1 MLFPSIVRLKNN
13 FSISALVNVL
23 DLLFFNKLNNSKKKF
38 DVGSWLIPVI
48 AVFIAL
54 FIGGILI
61 KLQGL
66 DPVVAYRSLF
76 KTAFGSVEG
85 IGATLGKSTPL
96 VLAGLAVAVGL
107 RAGLFNIGAQGQ
119 LLSGSLAAAWAGVTF
134 DGLPGFIHIPVAL
147 IIGAFFGSLVAAISG
162 LLKAYR
168 GVHEV
173 ITTIML
179 NSIVMAIADYLAS
192 GRLRE
197 PDQFLTRTSE
207 IAENA
212 KLPIFGSLPSGFFIA
227 VILGVFIWWVLGRTT
242 SGFRIETV
250 GRNRHAAW
258 YSGISVKRTVV
269 SAMVISGA
277 IAGLGGAI
285 ETLGVTYRYAPAF
298 NLGLGFDGI
307 TIALLGRV
315 HPIGIIPGAILIGG
329 MRAGA
334 ANMQFD
340 AGVAP
345 ELVDLLMALILLF
358 VTAPLIT
365 RFFKNSRNKSV
376 TSGWGN

>member
-1 MLFPSIVRLKNN
+1 MSDTKSIKT
-13 FSISALVNVL
+13 
-23 DLLFFNKLNNSKKKF
+23 DLESSDKKF

-66 DPVVAYRSLF
+66 DPVVAYKSLF
-76 KTAFGSVEG
+76 KTAFGSIEG

-96 VLAGLAVAVGL
+96 VLSGLAVAVGL

-119 LLSGSLAAAWAGVTF
+119 LLSGSLAAAWAGITF
-134 DGLPGFIHIPVAL
+134 DGLPGYIHIPVAL
-147 IIGAFFGSLVAAISG
+147 IIGAFFGSVVAGISG

-192 GRLRE
+192 GKLRE
-197 PDQFLTRTSE
+197 PGQFLTRTSE
-207 IAENA
+207 IAESA
-212 KLPIFGSLPSGFFIA
+212 RLPIFGNLPSGFFIA
-227 VILGVFIWWVLGRTT
+227 VLLGVFIWWVLGRTT

-269 SAMVISGA
+269 SAMAVSGA

-285 ETLGVTYRYAPAF
+285 ETLGITYRYSPAF

-345 ELVDLLMALILLF
+345 EIVDLLMALILLF

>member
-1 MLFPSIVRLKNN
+1 MSETKSIKTDLKKT
-13 FSISALVNVL
+13 
-23 DLLFFNKLNNSKKKF
+23 DKKF
-38 DVGSWLIPVI
+38 DVGSWLIPII

-66 DPVVAYRSLF
+66 DPIVAYKSLF
-76 KTAFGSVEG
+76 KAAFGSVDG
-85 IGATLGKSTPL
+85 ISDTLGKSTPL
-96 VLAGLAVAVGL
+96 VLSGLAVAVGL

-119 LLSGSLAAAWAGVTF
+119 LLSGALAAAWAGVTF
-134 DGLPGFIHIPVAL
+134 DGLPGYIHIPVAL
-147 IIGAFFGSLVAAISG
+147 IIGALFGSLVAAISG

-192 GRLRE
+192 GKLRE

-207 IAENA
+207 IAESA
-212 KLPIFGSLPSGFFIA
+212 KLPFFGNLPSGFFIA

-269 SAMVISGA
+269 SAMMVSGA

-285 ETLGVTYRYAPAF
+285 ETLGITYRYAPAF

-334 ANMQFD
+334 ATMQFD

-345 ELVDLLMALILLF
+345 EIVDLLMALILLF

-365 RFFKNSRNKSV
+365 RFFKNSSNKSM

>member
-1 MLFPSIVRLKNN
+1 MSDTK
-13 FSISALVNVL
+13 STKSDL
-23 DLLFFNKLNNSKKKF
+23 DNSKKKF
-38 DVGSWLIPVI
+38 DVGSWLIPII
-48 AVFIAL
+48 AVFVAL
-54 FIGGILI
+54 FVGGILI

-66 DPVVAYRSLF
+66 DPIVAYRSLF
-76 KTAFGSVEG
+76 KSAFGSLEG
-85 IGATLGKSTPL
+85 IGVTLAKATPL

-119 LLSGSLAAAWAGVTF
+119 LLSGALAAAWAGLAF

-147 IIGAFFGSLVAAISG
+147 IVGAFFGSLVAAISG

-197 PDQFLTRTSE
+197 PGQFLTRTSE
-207 IAENA
+207 ISEEAR
-212 KLPIFGSLPSGFFIA
+212 LPFFGSFPSGFFFA

-258 YSGISVKRTVV
+258 YSGIPVKRTVV

-285 ETLGVTYRYAPAF
+285 ETLGITYRYEPAF

-334 ANMQFD
+334 STMQFD

-345 ELVDLLMALILLF
+345 EIVDLLMALILLF

-365 RFFKNSRNKSV
+365 RFFKNSSNKSV

>member
-1 MLFPSIVRLKNN
+1 MSETK
-13 FSISALVNVL
+13 SKKT
-23 DLLFFNKLNNSKKKF
+23 DLESTDKKF

-66 DPVVAYRSLF
+66 DPVVAYKSLF
-76 KTAFGSVEG
+76 KTAFGSIEG

-96 VLAGLAVAVGL
+96 VLSGLAVAVGL

-134 DGLPGFIHIPVAL
+134 DGLPGYIHIPVAL

-192 GRLRE
+192 GKLRE
-197 PDQFLTRTSE
+197 PGQFLTRTSE
-207 IAENA
+207 IADSA
-212 KLPIFGSLPSGFFIA
+212 RLPIIGSLPSGFFIA

-269 SAMVISGA
+269 SAMVVSGA

-285 ETLGVTYRYAPAF
+285 ETLGITYRYAPAF

-345 ELVDLLMALILLF
+345 EIVDLLMALILLF

-365 RFFKNSRNKSV
+365 RFFKNSSNKSM

>member
-1 MLFPSIVRLKNN
+1 MSDTKSIKT
-13 FSISALVNVL
+13 
-23 DLLFFNKLNNSKKKF
+23 DLESTDKKF

-66 DPVVAYRSLF
+66 DPVVAYKSLF
-76 KTAFGSVEG
+76 KTAFGSIEG

-96 VLAGLAVAVGL
+96 VLSGLAVAVGL

-134 DGLPGFIHIPVAL
+134 DGLPGYIHIPIAL
-147 IIGAFFGSLVAAISG
+147 IIGAFFGSIVAGISG

-207 IAENA
+207 IAESA

-269 SAMVISGA
+269 SAMVVSGA

-345 ELVDLLMALILLF
+345 EIVDLLMALILLF

-365 RFFKNSRNKSV
+365 RFFKNSRNKSF
-376 TSGWGN
+376 TSG

>member
-1 MLFPSIVRLKNN
+1 MSDTKSIKT
-13 FSISALVNVL
+13 
-23 DLLFFNKLNNSKKKF
+23 DLENTDKKF
-38 DVGSWLIPVI
+38 DVGSWLIPII

-66 DPVVAYRSLF
+66 DPIAAYKSLF
-76 KTAFGSVEG
+76 KTAFGSIEG

-96 VLAGLAVAVGL
+96 VLSGLAVAVGL

-119 LLSGSLAAAWAGVTF
+119 LLSGSLAAAWAGITF
-134 DGLPGFIHIPVAL
+134 DGLPGYIHIPVAL
-147 IIGAFFGSLVAAISG
+147 IVGAFFGSVVAGISG

-197 PDQFLTRTSE
+197 PGQFLTRTSE
-207 IAENA
+207 IAESA
-212 KLPIFGSLPSGFFIA
+212 RLPIFGNLPSGFFIA
-227 VILGVFIWWVLGRTT
+227 VLLGIFIWWILGRTT

-269 SAMVISGA
+269 SAMAVSGA
-277 IAGLGGAI
+277 IAGLGGAV
-285 ETLGVTYRYAPAF
+285 ETLGITYRYSPAF

-345 ELVDLLMALILLF
+345 EIVDLLMALILLF

-365 RFFKNSRNKSV
+365 RFFKNSSNKSV

>member
-1 MLFPSIVRLKNN
+1 MSDTKVVTSNEKNN
-13 FSISALVNVL
+13 N
-23 DLLFFNKLNNSKKKF
+23 KKF
-38 DVGSWLIPVI
+38 DVGSWLIPII

-66 DPVVAYRSLF
+66 DPVLAYRSLF
-76 KTAFGSVEG
+76 KSAFGSIEG
-85 IGATLGKSTPL
+85 ISVTLGKSTPL
-96 VLAGLAVAVGL
+96 VLSGLAVAVGL

-119 LLSGSLAAAWAGVTF
+119 LLSGALAAAWAGVTF
-134 DGLPGFIHIPVAL
+134 DGLPGYLHIPIAL

-179 NSIVMAIADYLAS
+179 NSIVMAVADYLAS

-207 IAENA
+207 IAESA
-212 KLPIFGSLPSGFFIA
+212 KLPIYGNLPSGFFIA
-227 VILGVFIWWVLGRTT
+227 VILGVLVWWILGRTT

-258 YSGISVKRTVV
+258 YAGISVKRTVI
-269 SAMVISGA
+269 SAMMVSGA

-285 ETLGVTYRYAPAF
+285 ETLGITYRYAPAF

-345 ELVDLLMALILLF
+345 EIVDLLMALILLF

-365 RFFKNSRNKSV
+365 RFFKNSANKTV

>member
-1 MLFPSIVRLKNN
+1 KSTKPSLE
-13 FSISALVNVL
+13 
-23 DLLFFNKLNNSKKKF
+23 NSNKKF

-48 AVFIAL
+48 AVFVAL

-61 KLQGL
+61 RLQGL
-66 DPVVAYRSLF
+66 DPIVAYRSLF
-76 KTAFGSVEG
+76 KTAFGSIEG

-96 VLAGLAVAVGL
+96 VLSGLAVAVGL

-119 LLSGSLAAAWAGVTF
+119 LLSGSLAAAWAGITF
-134 DGLPGFIHIPVAL
+134 DGLPGYIHIPIAL
-147 IIGAFFGSLVAAISG
+147 IIGAFFGSVVAGISG

-192 GRLRE
+192 GKLRE
-197 PDQFLTRTSE
+197 PGQFLTRTSE
-207 IAENA
+207 IAESA
-212 KLPIFGSLPSGFFIA
+212 RLPIFGNLPSGFFIA
-227 VILGVFIWWVLGRTT
+227 VLLGVFIWWVLGRTT

-258 YSGISVKRTVV
+258 YSGMSVKRTVV

-285 ETLGVTYRYAPAF
+285 ETLGITYRYSPAF

-345 ELVDLLMALILLF
+345 ELVDLLMALILFF
-358 VTAPLIT
+358 VTAPLIA

>member
-1 MLFPSIVRLKNN
+1 MSETKSIKTDLE
-13 FSISALVNVL
+13 SA
-23 DLLFFNKLNNSKKKF
+23 DKKF
-38 DVGSWLIPVI
+38 DVGSWLIPII

-61 KLQGL
+61 RLQGL
-66 DPVVAYRSLF
+66 DPIVAYKSLF
-76 KTAFGSVEG
+76 KTAFGSIEG

-96 VLAGLAVAVGL
+96 VLSGLAVAVGL

-134 DGLPGFIHIPVAL
+134 DGLPGYIHIPIAL
-147 IIGAFFGSLVAAISG
+147 IIGAFFGSIVAGISG

-192 GRLRE
+192 GKLRE
-197 PDQFLTRTSE
+197 PGQFLTRTSE
-207 IAENA
+207 IAESA
-212 KLPIFGSLPSGFFIA
+212 RLPIIGKLPSGFFIA

-269 SAMVISGA
+269 SAMVVSGA

-285 ETLGVTYRYAPAF
+285 ETLGITYRYAPAF

-345 ELVDLLMALILLF
+345 EIVDLLMALILLF

-365 RFFKNSRNKSV
+365 RFFKNSSNKSM

>member
-1 MLFPSIVRLKNN
+1 MSETKSIKT
-13 FSISALVNVL
+13 
-23 DLLFFNKLNNSKKKF
+23 DLESTDKKF

-54 FIGGILI
+54 FIGGVLI

-66 DPVVAYRSLF
+66 DPVVAYKSLF
-76 KTAFGSVEG
+76 KTAFGSIEG

-96 VLAGLAVAVGL
+96 VLSGLAVAVGL

-134 DGLPGFIHIPVAL
+134 DGLPGYIHIPIAL
-147 IIGAFFGSLVAAISG
+147 IIGAFFGSIVAGISG

-207 IAENA
+207 IAESA

-269 SAMVISGA
+269 SAMLVSGA

-345 ELVDLLMALILLF
+345 EIVDLLMALILLF

-365 RFFKNSRNKSV
+365 RFFKNSRNKSF

>member
-1 MLFPSIVRLKNN
+1 MSETKSIKTDLQ
-13 FSISALVNVL
+13 SA
-23 DLLFFNKLNNSKKKF
+23 DKKF
-38 DVGSWLIPVI
+38 DDGSWLIPII

-61 KLQGL
+61 RLQGL
-66 DPVVAYRSLF
+66 DPIVAYKSLF
-76 KTAFGSVEG
+76 KTAFGSIEG

-96 VLAGLAVAVGL
+96 VLSGLAVAVGL

-134 DGLPGFIHIPVAL
+134 DGLPGYIHIPIAL
-147 IIGAFFGSLVAAISG
+147 IIGAFFGSIVAGISG

-192 GRLRE
+192 GKLRE
-197 PDQFLTRTSE
+197 PGQFLTRTSE
-207 IAENA
+207 IAESA
-212 KLPIFGSLPSGFFIA
+212 RLPIIGKLPSGFFIA

-269 SAMVISGA
+269 SAMVVSGA

-285 ETLGVTYRYAPAF
+285 ETLGITYRYAPAF

-345 ELVDLLMALILLF
+345 EIVDLLMALILLF

-365 RFFKNSRNKSV
+365 RFFKNNSNKSM

>member
-1 MLFPSIVRLKNN
+1 MSDTKSIKT
-13 FSISALVNVL
+13 
-23 DLLFFNKLNNSKKKF
+23 DLENTDKKF

-48 AVFIAL
+48 AVFVAL

-61 KLQGL
+61 RLQGL
-66 DPVVAYRSLF
+66 DPIVAYRSLF

-134 DGLPGFIHIPVAL
+134 DGLPGYIHIPIAL
-147 IIGAFFGSLVAAISG
+147 IIGAFFGSIVAAISG

-197 PDQFLTRTSE
+197 PGQFLTRTSE
-207 IAENA
+207 IAESA
-212 KLPIFGSLPSGFFIA
+212 KLPVISSFPSGFFIA
-227 VILGVFIWWVLGRTT
+227 VILGIFIWWVLGRTT

-285 ETLGVTYRYAPAF
+285 ETLGITYRYAPAF

-345 ELVDLLMALILLF
+345 ELVDLLMALILFF
-358 VTAPLIT
+358 VTAPLIA
-365 RFFKNSRNKSV
+365 RFFKNSRNKSI

>member
-1 MLFPSIVRLKNN
+1 MSETKSIKT
-13 FSISALVNVL
+13 
-23 DLLFFNKLNNSKKKF
+23 DLESTDKKF

-66 DPVVAYRSLF
+66 DPVVAYKSLF
-76 KTAFGSVEG
+76 KTAFGSIEG

-96 VLAGLAVAVGL
+96 VLSGLAVAVGL

-179 NSIVMAIADYLAS
+179 NSIVMAVADYLAS
-192 GRLRE
+192 GKLRE
-197 PDQFLTRTSE
+197 PGQFLTRTSE
-207 IAENA
+207 IAESA
-212 KLPIFGSLPSGFFIA
+212 RLPIIGDLPSGFFIA
-227 VILGVFIWWVLGRTT
+227 VILGVFIWLVLGRTT

-269 SAMVISGA
+269 SAMVVSGA

-285 ETLGVTYRYAPAF
+285 ETLGVTYRYSPAF

-345 ELVDLLMALILLF
+345 EIVDLLMALLLLF

-365 RFFKNSRNKSV
+365 RFFKNSSNKSM

>member
-1 MLFPSIVRLKNN
+1 MRETKSIKT
-13 FSISALVNVL
+13 
-23 DLLFFNKLNNSKKKF
+23 DLERTDKKF
-38 DVGSWLIPVI
+38 DVGSWLIPII

-66 DPVVAYRSLF
+66 DPIVAYKSLF
-76 KTAFGSVEG
+76 KTAFGSIEG

-96 VLAGLAVAVGL
+96 VLSGLAVAVGL

-134 DGLPGFIHIPVAL
+134 DGLPGYIHIPVAL
-147 IIGAFFGSLVAAISG
+147 IIGAFFGSIVAAISG

-192 GRLRE
+192 GKLRE
-197 PDQFLTRTSE
+197 PGQFLTRTSE
-207 IAENA
+207 IAESA
-212 KLPIFGSLPSGFFIA
+212 RLPIIGNLPSGFFIA
-227 VILGVFIWWVLGRTT
+227 VILGVFIWWILGRTT

-258 YSGISVKRTVV
+258 YSGISVKGTVV
-269 SAMVISGA
+269 SAMVVSGA

-285 ETLGVTYRYAPAF
+285 ETLGITYRYAPAF

-345 ELVDLLMALILLF
+345 EIVDLLMALILLF

-365 RFFKNSRNKSV
+365 RFFKNSSNKSM

>member
-1 MLFPSIVRLKNN
+1 M
-13 FSISALVNVL
+13 AL
-23 DLLFFNKLNNSKKKF
+23 
-38 DVGSWLIPVI
+38 
-48 AVFIAL
+48 AA
-54 FIGGILI
+54 ILM
-61 KLQGL
+61 KLQGSN
-66 DPVVAYRSLF
+66 PITAYKSLF
-76 KTAFGSVEG
+76 KTAFGSLEG
-85 IGATLGKSTPL
+85 IGVALGKSTPL
-96 VLAGLAVAVGL
+96 VLSGLAVAVGL

-119 LLSGSLAAAWAGVTF
+119 LLSGALAAAWAGVSLH
-134 DGLPGFIHIPVAL
+134 GLPGYIHIPIAL
-147 IIGAFFGSLVAAISG
+147 IAGAFFGSVVAGISG
-162 LLKAYR
+162 FLKAYR

-192 GRLRE
+192 HQLRE

-207 IAENA
+207 IQPSA
-212 KLPIFGSLPSGFFIA
+212 KMPVYAHLPLGFFIA
-227 VILGVFIWWVLGRTT
+227 VALALFIWWILGRTT

-258 YSGISVKRTVV
+258 YSGISVKKTVI
-269 SAMVISGA
+269 SSMLISGA
-277 IAGLGGAI
+277 IAGLGGAV
-285 ETLGVTYRYAPAF
+285 ETLGITYRYAPAF

-315 HPIGIIPGAILIGG
+315 HPLGIIPGAILIGG

-340 AGVAP
+340 SGVAP
-345 ELVDLLMALILLF
+345 ELVDLLMALILLL

-365 RFFKNSRNKSV
+365 RFFKNSSSKSI
-376 TSGWGN
+376 TSGWGS

>member
-1 MLFPSIVRLKNN
+1 MSETKSIKT
-13 FSISALVNVL
+13 
-23 DLLFFNKLNNSKKKF
+23 DLEKTDKKF
-38 DVGSWLIPVI
+38 DVGSWLIPII

-66 DPVVAYRSLF
+66 DPIVAYKSLF
-76 KTAFGSVEG
+76 KAAFGSVDG
-85 IGATLGKSTPL
+85 ISDTLGKSTPL
-96 VLAGLAVAVGL
+96 VLSGLAVAVGL

-119 LLSGSLAAAWAGVTF
+119 LLSGALAAAWAGVTF
-134 DGLPGFIHIPVAL
+134 DGLPGYIHIPVAL

-192 GRLRE
+192 GKLRE

-207 IAENA
+207 IAESA
-212 KLPIFGSLPSGFFIA
+212 KLPFFGNLPSGFFIA

-269 SAMVISGA
+269 SAMMVSGA

-285 ETLGVTYRYAPAF
+285 ETLGITYRYAPAF

-334 ANMQFD
+334 STMQFD

-345 ELVDLLMALILLF
+345 EIVDLLMALILLF
-358 VTAPLIT
+358 VTAPLIA
-365 RFFKNSRNKSV
+365 RFFKNSSNKSM

>member
-1 MLFPSIVRLKNN
+1 MSETKSIKT
-13 FSISALVNVL
+13 
-23 DLLFFNKLNNSKKKF
+23 DLESTAKKF

-61 KLQGL
+61 RLQGL
-66 DPVVAYRSLF
+66 DPIVAYKSLF
-76 KTAFGSVEG
+76 KTAFGSIEG

-96 VLAGLAVAVGL
+96 VLSGLAVAVGL

-134 DGLPGFIHIPVAL
+134 EGLPGYIHIPIAL
-147 IIGAFFGSLVAAISG
+147 IIGAFFGSIVAGISG

-192 GRLRE
+192 GKLRE
-197 PDQFLTRTSE
+197 PGQFLTRTSE
-207 IAENA
+207 IAESA
-212 KLPIFGSLPSGFFIA
+212 RLPIIGKLPSGFFIA

-269 SAMVISGA
+269 SAMVVSGA

-285 ETLGVTYRYAPAF
+285 ETLGITYRYAPAF

-345 ELVDLLMALILLF
+345 EIVDLLMALILLF

-365 RFFKNSRNKSV
+365 RFFKNSSNKSM

>member
-1 MLFPSIVRLKNN
+1 MSDAKSTKPSLE
-13 FSISALVNVL
+13 
-23 DLLFFNKLNNSKKKF
+23 NSNKKF

-48 AVFIAL
+48 AVFVAL

-61 KLQGL
+61 RLQGL

-76 KTAFGSVEG
+76 KTAFGSIEG

-96 VLAGLAVAVGL
+96 VLSGLAVAVGL

-119 LLSGSLAAAWAGVTF
+119 LLSGSLAAAWAGITF
-134 DGLPGFIHIPVAL
+134 DGLPGYIHIPIAL
-147 IIGAFFGSLVAAISG
+147 IIGAFFGSVVAGISG

-192 GRLRE
+192 GKLRE
-197 PDQFLTRTSE
+197 PGQFLTRTSE
-207 IAENA
+207 IAESA
-212 KLPIFGSLPSGFFIA
+212 RLPIFGNLPSGFFIA
-227 VILGVFIWWVLGRTT
+227 VLLGVFIWWVLGRTT

-258 YSGISVKRTVV
+258 YSGMSVKRTVV

-285 ETLGVTYRYAPAF
+285 ETLGITYRYSPAF

-345 ELVDLLMALILLF
+345 ELVDLLMALILFF
-358 VTAPLIT
+358 VTAPLIA

>member
-1 MLFPSIVRLKNN
+1 MSETKSIKTDLE
-13 FSISALVNVL
+13 SA
-23 DLLFFNKLNNSKKKF
+23 DKKF
-38 DVGSWLIPVI
+38 DVGSWLIPII

-61 KLQGL
+61 RLQGL
-66 DPVVAYRSLF
+66 DPIVAYKSLF
-76 KTAFGSVEG
+76 KTAFGSIEG

-96 VLAGLAVAVGL
+96 VLSGLAVAVGL

-134 DGLPGFIHIPVAL
+134 DGLPGYIHIPIAL
-147 IIGAFFGSLVAAISG
+147 IIGAFFGSIVAGISG

-192 GRLRE
+192 GKLRE
-197 PDQFLTRTSE
+197 PGQFLTRTSE
-207 IAENA
+207 IAESA
-212 KLPIFGSLPSGFFIA
+212 RLPIIGKLPSGFFIA

-269 SAMVISGA
+269 SAMVVSGA

-285 ETLGVTYRYAPAF
+285 ETLGITYRYAPAF

-345 ELVDLLMALILLF
+345 EIVDLLMALILLF

-365 RFFKNSRNKSV
+365 RFFKNNSNKSM

>member
-1 MLFPSIVRLKNN
+1 MSDTKSIKT
-13 FSISALVNVL
+13 
-23 DLLFFNKLNNSKKKF
+23 DLENTDKKF

-48 AVFIAL
+48 AVFVAL

-61 KLQGL
+61 RLQGL
-66 DPVVAYRSLF
+66 DPIVAYRSLF

-134 DGLPGFIHIPVAL
+134 DGLPGYIHIPIAL
-147 IIGAFFGSLVAAISG
+147 IIGAFFGSIVAAISG

-197 PDQFLTRTSE
+197 PGQFLTRTSE
-207 IAENA
+207 IAESA
-212 KLPIFGSLPSGFFIA
+212 KLPVISSFPSGFFIA
-227 VILGVFIWWVLGRTT
+227 VILGIFIWWVLGRTT

-285 ETLGVTYRYAPAF
+285 ETLGITYRYAPAF

-329 MRAGA
+329 MRADA

-345 ELVDLLMALILLF
+345 ELVDLLMALILFF
-358 VTAPLIT
+358 VTAPLIA
-365 RFFKNSRNKSV
+365 RFFKNSRNKSI

>member
-1 MLFPSIVRLKNN
+1 MSETKSLK
-13 FSISALVNVL
+13 A
-23 DLLFFNKLNNSKKKF
+23 DLENTDKKF
-38 DVGSWLIPVI
+38 DVGSWLIPII

-66 DPVVAYRSLF
+66 DPIAAYKSLF
-76 KTAFGSVEG
+76 KTAFGSIEG

-134 DGLPGFIHIPVAL
+134 DGLPGYIHIPVAL

-179 NSIVMAIADYLAS
+179 NSIVMAVADYLAS
-192 GRLRE
+192 GKLRE
-197 PDQFLTRTSE
+197 PGQFLTRTSE
-207 IAENA
+207 IAESA
-212 KLPIFGSLPSGFFIA
+212 RLPIIGSFPSGFFIA

-258 YSGISVKRTVV
+258 YSGISVKRTVI
-269 SAMVISGA
+269 SAMVVSGA

-285 ETLGVTYRYAPAF
+285 ETLGITYRYAPAF

-345 ELVDLLMALILLF
+345 EIVDLLMALILLF

-365 RFFKNSRNKSV
+365 RFFKNSSNKSM

>member
-1 MLFPSIVRLKNN
+1 MSDTKSIKT
-13 FSISALVNVL
+13 
-23 DLLFFNKLNNSKKKF
+23 DLESTDKKF

-66 DPVVAYRSLF
+66 DPVVAYKSLF
-76 KTAFGSVEG
+76 KTAFGSIEG

-96 VLAGLAVAVGL
+96 VLSGLAVAVGL

-134 DGLPGFIHIPVAL
+134 DGLPGYIHIPVAL
-147 IIGAFFGSLVAAISG
+147 IIGAFFGSVVAGISG

-207 IAENA
+207 IAESA
-212 KLPIFGSLPSGFFIA
+212 KLPIFGNLPSGFFIA

-269 SAMVISGA
+269 SAMVVSGA

-345 ELVDLLMALILLF
+345 EIVDLLMALILLF

-365 RFFKNSRNKSV
+365 RFFKNSRNKAV

>member
-1 MLFPSIVRLKNN
+1 MSDTKIVTKE
-13 FSISALVNVL
+13 VE
-23 DLLFFNKLNNSKKKF
+23 KLTKRF
-38 DVGSWLIPVI
+38 DVGSWLIPIV
-48 AVFIAL
+48 AVLVAMSL
-54 FIGGILI
+54 AAILI
-61 KLQGL
+61 KLQGSN
-66 DPVVAYRSLF
+66 PITAYKSLF

-85 IGATLGKSTPL
+85 LGVTLGKSTPL
-96 VLAGLAVAVGL
+96 VLSGLAVAVGL

-119 LLSGSLAAAWAGVTF
+119 LLSGALAAAWAGVTF

-147 IIGAFFGSLVAAISG
+147 IVGAFFGSIVAGISG

-179 NSIVMAIADYLAS
+179 NSIVMGVADYLAS
-192 GRLRE
+192 HSLRE

-207 IAENA
+207 IAPSA
-212 KLPIFGSLPSGFFIA
+212 KLPILGNLPLGFFIA
-227 VILGVFIWWVLGRTT
+227 VILAVLIWWVLGRTT

-258 YSGISVKRTVV
+258 YAGISVKRTVV
-269 SAMVISGA
+269 SAMLVSGA

-340 AGVAP
+340 SGVAP
-345 ELVDLLMALILLF
+345 ELVDLLMALILLL

-365 RFFKNSRNKSV
+365 RFFKNSSNKTI
-376 TSGWGN
+376 TSGWSN

>member
-1 MLFPSIVRLKNN
+1 MSETKSIKT
-13 FSISALVNVL
+13 
-23 DLLFFNKLNNSKKKF
+23 DLESTDKKF

-66 DPVVAYRSLF
+66 DPVVAYKSLF
-76 KTAFGSVEG
+76 KTAFGSIEG

-96 VLAGLAVAVGL
+96 VLSGLAVAVGL

-119 LLSGSLAAAWAGVTF
+119 LLSGSLAAAWAGITF
-134 DGLPGFIHIPVAL
+134 DGLPGYIHIPIAL

-179 NSIVMAIADYLAS
+179 NSIVMAVADYLAS
-192 GRLRE
+192 GKLRE
-197 PDQFLTRTSE
+197 PGQFLTRTSE
-207 IAENA
+207 IAESA
-212 KLPIFGSLPSGFFIA
+212 RLPIIGDLPSGFFIA
-227 VILGVFIWWVLGRTT
+227 VILGVFIWLVLGRTT

-269 SAMVISGA
+269 SAMVVSGA

-285 ETLGVTYRYAPAF
+285 ETLGVTYRYSPAF

-345 ELVDLLMALILLF
+345 EIVDLLMALILLF

-365 RFFKNSRNKSV
+365 RFFKNSSNKSM

>member
-1 MLFPSIVRLKNN
+1 MSETKSIKT
-13 FSISALVNVL
+13 
-23 DLLFFNKLNNSKKKF
+23 DLEKTDKKF

-66 DPVVAYRSLF
+66 DPVVAYKSLF
-76 KTAFGSVEG
+76 KTAFGSIEG

-96 VLAGLAVAVGL
+96 VLSGLAVAVGL

-134 DGLPGFIHIPVAL
+134 DGLPGYIHIPVAL
-147 IIGAFFGSLVAAISG
+147 IIGAFFGSIVAAISG

-192 GRLRE
+192 GKLRE
-197 PDQFLTRTSE
+197 PGQFLTRTSE
-207 IAENA
+207 IAESA
-212 KLPIFGSLPSGFFIA
+212 RLPIIGNLPSGFFIA

-269 SAMVISGA
+269 SAMVVSGA

-285 ETLGVTYRYAPAF
+285 ETLGITYRYAPAF

-345 ELVDLLMALILLF
+345 EIVDLLMALILLF

-365 RFFKNSRNKSV
+365 RFFKNSSNKSM

>member
-1 MLFPSIVRLKNN
+1 MSETKSIKT
-13 FSISALVNVL
+13 
-23 DLLFFNKLNNSKKKF
+23 DLESTAKKF
-38 DVGSWLIPVI
+38 DVGSWLIPII

-61 KLQGL
+61 RLQGL
-66 DPVVAYRSLF
+66 DPIVAYKSLF
-76 KTAFGSVEG
+76 KTAFGSTEG

-96 VLAGLAVAVGL
+96 VLSGLAVAVGL

-134 DGLPGFIHIPVAL
+134 EGLPGYIHIPIAL
-147 IIGAFFGSLVAAISG
+147 IIGAFFGSIVAGISG

-192 GRLRE
+192 GKLRE
-197 PDQFLTRTSE
+197 PGQFLTRTSE
-207 IAENA
+207 IAESA
-212 KLPIFGSLPSGFFIA
+212 RLPIIGKLPSGFFIA

-269 SAMVISGA
+269 SAMVVSGA

-285 ETLGVTYRYAPAF
+285 ETLGITYRYAPAF

-345 ELVDLLMALILLF
+345 EIVDLLMALILLF

-365 RFFKNSRNKSV
+365 RFFKNSSNKSM

>member
-1 MLFPSIVRLKNN
+1 MS
-13 FSISALVNVL
+13 
-23 DLLFFNKLNNSKKKF
+23 DSKVVTKEVEKTTKSF
-38 DVGSWLIPVI
+38 DVGSWLIPVV
-48 AVFIAL
+48 AVLIAL
-54 FIGGILI
+54 FLAALLI
-61 KLQGL
+61 KLQGSN
-66 DPVVAYRSLF
+66 PITAYKSLF

-85 IGATLGKSTPL
+85 LGITLGKSTPL
-96 VLAGLAVAVGL
+96 VLSGLAVAVGL

-119 LLSGSLAAAWAGVTF
+119 LLSGALAAAWAGVTF
-134 DGLPGFIHIPVAL
+134 NGLPGFIHIPIAL
-147 IIGAFFGSLVAAISG
+147 IIGAFFGSIVAGISG

-179 NSIVMAIADYLAS
+179 NSIVMGIADYLAS
-192 GRLRE
+192 HSLRE
-197 PDQFLTRTSE
+197 PNQFLTRTSE
-207 IAENA
+207 IAPSA
-212 KLPIFGSLPSGFFIA
+212 KLPIISNLPIGFFIA
-227 VILGVFIWWVLGRTT
+227 VILAVLIWWILGRTT

-258 YSGISVKRTVV
+258 YAGISVKRTVV
-269 SAMVISGA
+269 SAMLVSGA

-285 ETLGVTYRYAPAF
+285 ETLGITYRYAPAF

-340 AGVAP
+340 SGVAP
-345 ELVDLLMALILLF
+345 ELVDLLMALILLL

-365 RFFKNSRNKSV
+365 RFFRNNENKTIS
-376 TSGWGN
+376 SGWGN

>member
-1 MLFPSIVRLKNN
+1 MSDTKSIKT
-13 FSISALVNVL
+13 
-23 DLLFFNKLNNSKKKF
+23 DLESSDKKF

-66 DPVVAYRSLF
+66 DPVVAYKSLF
-76 KTAFGSVEG
+76 KTAFGSIEG

-96 VLAGLAVAVGL
+96 VLSGLAVAVGL

-119 LLSGSLAAAWAGVTF
+119 LLSGSLAAAWAGITF
-134 DGLPGFIHIPVAL
+134 DGLPGYIHIPVAL
-147 IIGAFFGSLVAAISG
+147 IIGAFFGSVVAGISG

-207 IAENA
+207 IAESA

-269 SAMVISGA
+269 SAMVVSGA

-345 ELVDLLMALILLF
+345 EIVDLLMALILLL

>member
-1 MLFPSIVRLKNN
+1 MSETKSIETDLK
-13 FSISALVNVL
+13 ST
-23 DLLFFNKLNNSKKKF
+23 DKKF

-66 DPVVAYRSLF
+66 DPVVAYKSLF
-76 KTAFGSVEG
+76 KTAFGSIEG

-96 VLAGLAVAVGL
+96 VLSGLAVAVGL

-134 DGLPGFIHIPVAL
+134 DGLPGYIHIPVAL

-192 GRLRE
+192 GKLRE
-197 PDQFLTRTSE
+197 PGQFLTRTSE
-207 IAENA
+207 IADSA
-212 KLPIFGSLPSGFFIA
+212 RLPIIGSLPSGFFIA

-269 SAMVISGA
+269 SAMVVSGA

-285 ETLGVTYRYAPAF
+285 ETLGITYRYAPAF

-345 ELVDLLMALILLF
+345 EIVDLLMALILLF

-365 RFFKNSRNKSV
+365 RFFKNSSNKSM

>member
-1 MLFPSIVRLKNN
+1 MSETKSIKTNLK
-13 FSISALVNVL
+13 ST
-23 DLLFFNKLNNSKKKF
+23 DKKF

-66 DPVVAYRSLF
+66 DPVVAYKSLF
-76 KTAFGSVEG
+76 KTAFGSIEG

-96 VLAGLAVAVGL
+96 VLSGLAVAVGL

-134 DGLPGFIHIPVAL
+134 DGLPGYIHIPVAL

-192 GRLRE
+192 GKLRE
-197 PDQFLTRTSE
+197 PGQFLTRTSE
-207 IAENA
+207 IADSA
-212 KLPIFGSLPSGFFIA
+212 RLPIIGSLPSGFFIA

-269 SAMVISGA
+269 SAMVVSGA

-285 ETLGVTYRYAPAF
+285 ETLGITYRYAPAF

-345 ELVDLLMALILLF
+345 EIVDLLMALILLF

-365 RFFKNSRNKSV
+365 RFFKNSSNKSM

>member
-1 MLFPSIVRLKNN
+1 MSDTK
-13 FSISALVNVL
+13 STKT
-23 DLLFFNKLNNSKKKF
+23 DLESTDKKF

-66 DPVVAYRSLF
+66 DPVVAYKSLF

-96 VLAGLAVAVGL
+96 VLSGLAVAVGL

-134 DGLPGFIHIPVAL
+134 DGLPGYIHIPVAL
-147 IIGAFFGSLVAAISG
+147 IIGAFFGSVVAGISG

-207 IAENA
+207 IAESA
-212 KLPIFGSLPSGFFIA
+212 KLPIFGNLPSGFFIA

-242 SGFRIETV
+242 SGFRVETV

-269 SAMVISGA
+269 SAMVVSGA

-345 ELVDLLMALILLF
+345 EIVDLLMALILLF

-365 RFFKNSRNKSV
+365 RFFKNSRNKAV